1 MNDTATSDRSANSGE
16 DAGLGIV
23 PPGFVRAMLDDAR
36 YTDSFIDALEER
48 LVALEEVAAA
58 RGIRRIT
65 AALRLRRSL
74 RASVRPFVGR
84 SFAERRYE
92 AASAEWEP
100 RTPMII

>member
-1 MNDTATSDRSANSGE
+1 MNDTATSHRSADRNE
-16 DAGLGIV
+16 DAGRRTV

-58 RGIRRIT
+58 RGIRHIT

-74 RASVRPFVGR
+74 RASVQPFAGR

-100 RTPMII
+100 RTHVIS